1 MLKGLLCSVALI
13 GFVAASSAYAENAAQ
28 ADCTDANMM
37 NTNAAV
43 AKMAD
48 GDNKTTAMKEME
60 MAKDARSRAQSVNC
74 MTHLNKAIDLTK
86 GK

>member
-28 ADCTDANMM
+28 ADCTDANFM
-37 NTNAAV
+37 NTNTAI

-48 GDNKTTAMKEME
+48 GDNKTMAMKEMD
-60 MAKDARSRAQSVNC
+60 MAKESRSRAQSVNC
-74 MTHLNKAIDLTK
+74 VTHLNKAIDLAK